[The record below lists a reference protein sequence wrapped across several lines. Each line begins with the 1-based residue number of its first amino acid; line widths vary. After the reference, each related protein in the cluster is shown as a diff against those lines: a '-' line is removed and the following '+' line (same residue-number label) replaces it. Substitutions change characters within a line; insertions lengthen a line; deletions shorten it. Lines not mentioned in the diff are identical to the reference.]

1 MTEESKQELR
11 QLLKEATAPKNLKIR
26 PCSGNRSQLPSV
38 DVNKY
43 RTYLR
48 EHWTSYSESSLWIL
62 RNFDPQIAN
71 EDTKSKLLDFIRVEF
86 AQFIHEDRILSASH
100 FLLGGFSDGFPLDT
114 LLDQLLKIAIAHG
127 IEGAV
132 LTFDRGTED
141 RQGSF
146 QYMAL
151 LEGIRI
157 KTEIQVFEG
166 IRLVPLPNSTSELPY
181 YLPNVSHDIPED
193 FFFGK
198 TMLIVDCSI
207 SPIFHKPFL
216 ASTMEEYEKREKRT
230 FRVKINSKDF
240 PYLKVDDFPL
250 NLLCQGLSLACHSE
264 VKVSFVTKFLPKNVL
279 YNLSSGFGPGISWS
293 TDQFKNATDAEQS
306 QIDEAKRLYSIL
318 TNLKSKTLKNLR
330 IPIDRWI
337 KSKTSANSVDRMID
351 LGIAFEAL
359 YLSDISE
366 TTELSFRLRLRASWF
381 LGKGKA
387 HQRELMKDFSQIYEW
402 RSKVVHT
409 GKLPN
414 KTKRTPFTQKE
425 IREFIEKAQDLCR
438 QSIIKILEDG
448 EFPDWNDLILG
459 EVDN

>member
-26 PCSGNRSQLPSV
+26 PRSGNRSQLPSV

-48 EHWTSYSESSLWIL
+48 EHWTSYSEGSLWIL

-132 LTFDRGTED
+132 LAFDRGTED

-181 YLPNVSHDIPED
+181 NLPNVSHDIPED

-337 KSKTSANSVDRMID
+337 KSKANKDPVDKIID
-351 LGIAFEAL
+351 LGIAFESL
-359 YLSDISE
+359 YLPKDNTDQLAFQIPPPGI
-366 TTELSFRLRLRASWF
+366 LA
-381 LGKGKA
+381 LGKK
-387 HQRELMKDFSQIYEW
+387 
-402 RSKVVHT
+402 
-409 GKLPN
+409 
-414 KTKRTPFTQKE
+414 
-425 IREFIEKAQDLCR
+425 
-438 QSIIKILEDG
+438 
-448 EFPDWNDLILG
+448 
-459 EVDN
+459 